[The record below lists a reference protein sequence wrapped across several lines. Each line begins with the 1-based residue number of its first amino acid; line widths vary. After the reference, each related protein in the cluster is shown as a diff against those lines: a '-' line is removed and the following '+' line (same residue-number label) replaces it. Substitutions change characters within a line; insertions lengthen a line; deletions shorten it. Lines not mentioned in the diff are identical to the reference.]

1 MANRYCPQCGS
12 LIEGDDRFCPSCGAA
27 LAEQT
32 ARRPVATKRSDTP
45 RQLFSPWVLGAI
57 VLAGLLMLAAGLLLQ
72 PDEVAEDVPPTAAPD
87 IPFPTIART
96 DLQEARDRVQTGQA
110 TFVDVRGAEDYAT
123 LHIPGALSIPL
134 GASEM
139 DPAYEDLPV
148 SAEIITYCT

>member
-1 MANRYCPQCGS
+1 MANRYCSQCGA
-12 LIEGDDRFCPSCGAA
+12 LIEGDDRFCPSCGAV
-27 LAEQT
+27 LAEGT
-32 ARRPVATKRSDTP
+32 AQRPVARKRSDTP

-72 PDEVAEDVPPTAAPD
+72 PDEGAVDVPPTSAPD
-87 IPFPTIART
+87 LPFPNVART
-96 DLQEARDRVQTGQA
+96 DLQEAQDRVQAGQA
-110 TFVDVRGAEDYAT
+110 IFVDVRGAEDYAVS
-123 LHIPGALSIPL
+123 HIPGALSIPL